1 MADVQGFSNYCECSM
16 SLLFCQLFSD
26 QRRHTL
32 TQEQYKMARGHTDFY
47 TYYANK
53 SIIYQKYYNK

>member
-16 SLLFCQLFSD
+16 SLLFCQLFSY

-32 TQEQYKMARGHTDFY
+32 TQEQYKKQEGRDILIFY

-53 SIIYQKYYNK
+53 SVDLF

>member
-16 SLLFCQLFSD
+16 SLLFCQLFSC

-32 TQEQYKMARGHTDFY
+32 TQEQYKKQGRVGY
-47 TYYANK
+47 
-53 SIIYQKYYNK
+53 